1 MTRLSNTLLEESILK
16 SPHFEYCIK
25 RVLGHGAFGVTY
37 LAETTVSSVVKVD
50 GPLGEIEQTVESNV
64 KVAIKEFFMHELC
77 SRTEDGTITDSSSS
91 SMVSD
96 YRRRFRKEAEN
107 LSMMKHPGIVRVMD
121 VFDQN
126 NTTYYAME
134 YIEGV
139 SLDDYIKQHVHL
151 DEQEAVAILNET
163 GEALAYMHKQRML
176 HLDMKP
182 KNIMRRKDGKLF
194 LIDFGLSK
202 HYNENGEAESSTSIG
217 LGTPGYAPIEQV
229 VRQGSHIFPAYIDVY
244 ALGATLFKMLTGETP
259 PPAAEIMNEGFP
271 FEELESCGVSEE
283 MMRIVATAMNSRRAE
298 RFQSVEDFLAAANNP
313 QAFMGL
319 APADDDII
327 DINEPVDPVEPID
340 PITTPS
346 PNTQHPTPITQ
357 PPSPSPSLD
366 REGWGGSP
374 PPSPSPSLD
383 REGWSGSPPPSP
395 SPSLDREGWSG
406 SPPPSPSPSLD
417 REGWGGSPLPTSDE
431 PDAYEE
437 PEQKNNLLRYI
448 IIFLMAALLCILA
461 VSAYKILGNKKTR
474 RIHQTEEVQKPAT
487 TEKADS
493 IAAAG
498 KKASDTNNQKSLD
511 ATSKKGKSKRH
522 SNSTNL
528 NGGW

>member
-374 PPSPSPSLD
+374 
-383 REGWSGSPPPSP
+383 
-395 SPSLDREGWSG
+395 
-406 SPPPSPSPSLD
+406 
-417 REGWGGSPLPTSDE
+417 LPTSD
-431 PDAYEE
+431 DQDSYEE

>member
-1 MTRLSNTLLEESILK
+1 MTRLSNTLLEDSILK

-25 RVLGHGAFGVTY
+25 RTLGHGAFGVTY

-50 GPLGEIEQTVESNV
+50 GPLGEIEQTVETKI

-107 LSMMKHPGIVRVMD
+107 LSIMKHPGIVRVMD

-139 SLDDYIKQHVHL
+139 SLDDYIKQHIHL
-151 DEQEAVAILNET
+151 DEQEAIAILNET
-163 GEALAYMHKQRML
+163 GDALAYMHKQRML

-217 LGTPGYAPIEQV
+217 LGTPGYAPIEQSV
-229 VRQGSHIFPAYIDVY
+229 KQGSQIFPAYIDVY

-271 FEELESCGVSEE
+271 FEELQNCGVSEE
-283 MMRIVATAMNSRRAE
+283 MMRIVATAMNPRRAE

-313 QAFMGL
+313 QTFMGI
-319 APADDDII
+319 APAEDDII
-327 DINEPVDPVEPID
+327 DINDPAQPILSDEPTCPVTPIPPNN
-340 PITTPS
+340 PIG
-346 PNTQHPTPITQ
+346 PTPPIGPIPPNPPNGPMGSIIEDDAPTTLASGFPQQ
-357 PPSPSPSLD
+357 PDANYDYPSV
-366 REGWGGSP
+366 G
-374 PPSPSPSLD
+374 
-383 REGWSGSPPPSP
+383 SGSPASEYPNT
-395 SPSLDREGWSG
+395 G
-406 SPPPSPSPSLD
+406 
-417 REGWGGSPLPTSDE
+417 
-431 PDAYEE
+431 DAYDQEPNEE

-461 VSAYKILGNKKTR
+461 VSAYKLLSKKKTR
-474 RIHQTEEVQKPAT
+474 RIHQTEEVQKPT

-493 IAAAG
+493 IAATQTG
-498 KKASDTNNQKSLD
+498 KKASEADGKKALD
-511 ATSKKGKSKRH
+511 ANSKKSKSKRH
-522 SNSTNL
+522 SSSSNL

>member
-1 MTRLSNTLLEESILK
+1 MTRLSNTLLEESILQ
-16 SPHFEYCIK
+16 SPHFEYRIK
-25 RVLGHGAFGVTY
+25 HVLGHGAFGVTY
-37 LAETTVSSVVKVD
+37 LAETTVSSIVKVD
-50 GPLGEIEQTVESNV
+50 GPLGEIEQTVETKI

-139 SLDDYIKQHVHL
+139 SLDDYIKQHIHL

-163 GEALAYMHKQRML
+163 GDALAYMHKQRML

-217 LGTPGYAPIEQV
+217 LGTPGYAPIEQSV
-229 VRQGSHIFPAYIDVY
+229 KQGSQIFPAYIDVY

-271 FEELESCGVSEE
+271 FEELQNCGVSEE
-283 MMRIVATAMNSRRAE
+283 MMRIVATAMNPRRAE

-313 QAFMGL
+313 QTFMGII
-319 APADDDII
+319 PVEDDII
-327 DINEPVDPVEPID
+327 DINEPTQPIEPD
-340 PITTPS
+340 LPTQPIESNGPIEQIQS
-346 PNTQHPTPITQ
+346 FEPTPPPIGVPTPPIGPIIDDDAPTTLASGFPQQ
-357 PPSPSPSLD
+357 PESNYDYPNVGNDFPA
-366 REGWGGSP
+366 
-374 PPSPSPSLD
+374 
-383 REGWSGSPPPSP
+383 
-395 SPSLDREGWSG
+395 
-406 SPPPSPSPSLD
+406 
-417 REGWGGSPLPTSDE
+417 SD
-431 PDAYEE
+431 DQDSYEE
-437 PEQKNNLLRYI
+437 PQQKNNLLRYI

-461 VSAYKILGNKKTR
+461 VSAYKLFGNKKTR
-474 RIHQTEEVQKPAT
+474 RIHQTEEVQKPT

-493 IAAAG
+493 IAAAQTG
-498 KKASDTNNQKSLD
+498 KKASDTNDKKSLD
-511 ATSKKGKSKRH
+511 ASSKKGKSKRH
-522 SNSTNL
+522 SNSSNL

>member
-1 MTRLSNTLLEESILK
+1 MLSNTLQENSILK
-16 SPHFEYCIK
+16 SPHFEYRIK
-25 RVLGHGAFGVTY
+25 KVLGHGAFGVTY

-50 GPLGEIEQTVESNV
+50 GPLGEIEQTVESNI

-77 SRTEDGTITDSSSS
+77 SRMEDGTITDSSSS

-96 YRRRFRKEAEN
+96 YQRRFRKEAEN

-134 YIEGV
+134 YIEGT
-139 SLDDYIKQHVHL
+139 SLDDYIKQHHHL
-151 DEQEAVAILNET
+151 DEQEAVPILNET
-163 GEALAYMHKQRML
+163 GNALAYMHSQHML

-217 LGTPGYAPIEQV
+217 LGTPGYAPIEQSV
-229 VRQGSHIFPAYIDVY
+229 KQGSQIFPAYIDVY

-271 FEELESCGVSEE
+271 YDELRECGVSEV
-283 MMRIVATAMNSRRAE
+283 MIRIVATAMSPRRAE
-298 RFQSVEDFLAAANNP
+298 RFQTVEDFLAAANNP
-313 QAFMGL
+313 QTFMGI
-319 APADDDII
+319 APVEDDII
-327 DINEPVDPVEPID
+327 DVEPPITPTPPIAPVGSGSPALFDSPTSPIEPPQFIPSQGRPEGVPIAPDDAPTTPVE
-340 PITTPS
+340 TS
-346 PNTQHPTPITQ
+346 
-357 PPSPSPSLD
+357 SPSL
-366 REGWGGSP
+366 REDWGET
-374 PPSPSPSLD
+374 PSYDGNEDAPS
-383 REGWSGSPPPSP
+383 G
-395 SPSLDREGWSG
+395 
-406 SPPPSPSPSLD
+406 
-417 REGWGGSPLPTSDE
+417 
-431 PDAYEE
+431 
-437 PEQKNNLLRYI
+437 NNMLRYI

-461 VSAYKILGNKKTR
+461 VSAYKLLGNKKTR
-474 RIHQTEEVQKPAT
+474 RIHQTEEVQKPTA

-493 IAAAG
+493 LAAVHAG
-498 KKASDTNNQKSLD
+498 KNAPNGGSKESLD
-511 ATSKKGKSKRH
+511 AGNKKKGKTKRRNTA
-522 SNSTNL
+522 SNL

>member
-16 SPHFEYCIK
+16 SPHFEYRIK

-50 GPLGEIEQTVESNV
+50 GPLGELEQTVDTTI

-121 VFDQN
+121 VFDLN

-139 SLDDYIKQHVHL
+139 SLDEYIKQHIHL

-163 GEALAYMHKQRML
+163 GNALAYMHKQRML

-217 LGTPGYAPIEQV
+217 LGTPGYAPIEQSV
-229 VRQGSHIFPAYIDVY
+229 KQGSQIFPAYIDVY

-271 FEELESCGVSEE
+271 FEELQECGVSEE
-283 MMRIVATAMNSRRAE
+283 MMRIVSTAMNPRRAE

-313 QAFMGL
+313 QTFMGI
-319 APADDDII
+319 APAEDDII

-346 PNTQHPTPITQ
+346 PNTQHPTP
-357 PPSPSPSLD
+357 SPSLD

-374 PPSPSPSLD
+374 
-383 REGWSGSPPPSP
+383 
-395 SPSLDREGWSG
+395 
-406 SPPPSPSPSLD
+406 PPPSPSPSLD
-417 REGWGGSPLPTSDE
+417 REGWGGSPLPTPPIGPIEEDS
-431 PDAYEE
+431 YEE
-437 PEQKNNLLRYI
+437 EAPPSSNHLLRNI

-461 VSAYKILGNKKTR
+461 VSAYKLLSNKKTTR
-474 RIHQTEEVQKPAT
+474 RHHQTEEVQKPT
-487 TEKADS
+487 STEKADS

-498 KKASDTNNQKSLD
+498 KKASDTKESLD
-511 ATSKKGKSKRH
+511 ANSKKEKSKRRN
-522 SNSTNL
+522 NSANL

>member
-327 DINEPVDPVEPID
+327 DVKEPAPSNPDDAEATVPPTVPI
-340 PITTPS
+340 P
-346 PNTQHPTPITQ
+346 
-357 PPSPSPSLD
+357 PSPSLD

-374 PPSPSPSLD
+374 PPIEDDAPTTPA
-383 REGWSGSPPPSP
+383 SGIIHSDIPGSYPPSEP
-395 SPSLDREGWSG
+395 DGY
-406 SPPPSPSPSLD
+406 D
-417 REGWGGSPLPTSDE
+417 YNTGGNGFPTSDE

-474 RIHQTEEVQKPAT
+474 RIHQTEEVQKPAK

-498 KKASDTNNQKSLD
+498 KKASDTNDQKSLD

>member
-327 DINEPVDPVEPID
+327 DINEPVDPVVPTPPIIPNPPIVPNP
-340 PITTPS
+340 PIT
-346 PNTQHPTPITQ
+346 
-357 PPSPSPSLD
+357 PPSPIEDDAPTTLASGFPQQPDANYDYPSV
-366 REGWGGSP
+366 G
-374 PPSPSPSLD
+374 
-383 REGWSGSPPPSP
+383 SGSPASEYPNT
-395 SPSLDREGWSG
+395 G
-406 SPPPSPSPSLD
+406 
-417 REGWGGSPLPTSDE
+417 
-431 PDAYEE
+431 DAYDQEPNEE

-461 VSAYKILGNKKTR
+461 VSAYKLLGNKKTR
-474 RIHQTEEVQKPAT
+474 RIHQTEEVQKPAK

-498 KKASDTNNQKSLD
+498 KKASDTNDQKSLD

>member
-327 DINEPVDPVEPID
+327 DVKEPAPSNPDDAEATVPPTVPI
-340 PITTPS
+340 P
-346 PNTQHPTPITQ
+346 
-357 PPSPSPSLD
+357 PSPSLD
-366 REGWGGSP
+366 REGWG
-374 PPSPSPSLD
+374 
-383 REGWSGSPPPSP
+383 
-395 SPSLDREGWSG
+395 G

-474 RIHQTEEVQKPAT
+474 RIHQTEEIQKPAT

>member
-327 DINEPVDPVEPID
+327 DVKEPAPSNPDDAEATVPPTVPIPPINPI
-340 PITTPS
+340 P
-346 PNTQHPTPITQ
+346 
-357 PPSPSPSLD
+357 PSPSLD

-374 PPSPSPSLD
+374 PPIEDDAPTTLA
-383 REGWSGSPPPSP
+383 GSGSPDASA
-395 SPSLDREGWSG
+395 GFNG
-406 SPPPSPSPSLD
+406 SPSLD
-417 REGWGGSPLPTSDE
+417 REGWGGSPPPIEDDS
-431 PDAYEE
+431 YEE
-437 PEQKNNLLRYI
+437 PPSSNNLLRYI

-474 RIHQTEEVQKPAT
+474 RIHQTEEVQKPAK

-498 KKASDTNNQKSLD
+498 KKASDTNDQKSLD

>member
-1 MTRLSNTLLEESILK
+1 MTRLSNTLLEDSILK

-25 RVLGHGAFGVTY
+25 RTLGHGAFGVTY

-50 GPLGEIEQTVESNV
+50 GPLGEIEQTVETKI

-107 LSMMKHPGIVRVMD
+107 LSIMKHPGIVRVMD

-139 SLDDYIKQHVHL
+139 SLDDYIKQHIHL
-151 DEQEAVAILNET
+151 DEQEAIAILNET
-163 GEALAYMHKQRML
+163 GDALAYMHKQRML

-217 LGTPGYAPIEQV
+217 LGTPGYAPIEQSV
-229 VRQGSHIFPAYIDVY
+229 KQGSQIFPAYIDVY

-271 FEELESCGVSEE
+271 FEELQNCGVSEE
-283 MMRIVATAMNSRRAE
+283 MMRIVATAMNPRRAE

-313 QAFMGL
+313 QTFMGI
-319 APADDDII
+319 APAEDDII
-327 DINEPVDPVEPID
+327 DINDPAPSIQPDEPTCPV
-340 PITTPS
+340 
-346 PNTQHPTPITQ
+346 TPIPPNNPIGPIGSIIEDDAPTTLVSGFPQQ
-357 PPSPSPSLD
+357 PD
-366 REGWGGSP
+366 ADYDYQNMG
-374 PPSPSPSLD
+374 
-383 REGWSGSPPPSP
+383 SGSPASEYPNT
-395 SPSLDREGWSG
+395 G
-406 SPPPSPSPSLD
+406 
-417 REGWGGSPLPTSDE
+417 
-431 PDAYEE
+431 DAYDQEPNEE

-448 IIFLMAALLCILA
+448 IIFLIAALLCILA
-461 VSAYKILGNKKTR
+461 VSAYKLLSKKKTR
-474 RIHQTEEVQKPAT
+474 RIHQTEEVQKPT

-493 IAAAG
+493 IAAAQTG
-498 KKASDTNNQKSLD
+498 KKASEADGKKALD
-511 ATSKKGKSKRH
+511 ANSKKGKSKRH
-522 SNSTNL
+522 SSSSNL

>member
-1 MTRLSNTLLEESILK
+1 MTRLSNTLLEDSILK

-25 RVLGHGAFGVTY
+25 RTLGHGAFGVTY

-50 GPLGEIEQTVESNV
+50 GPLGEIEQTVETKI

-107 LSMMKHPGIVRVMD
+107 LSIMKHPGIVRVMD

-139 SLDDYIKQHVHL
+139 SLDDYIKQHIHL
-151 DEQEAVAILNET
+151 DEQEAIAILNET
-163 GEALAYMHKQRML
+163 GDALAYMHKQRML

-217 LGTPGYAPIEQV
+217 LGTPGYAPIEQSV
-229 VRQGSHIFPAYIDVY
+229 KQGSQIFPAYIDVY

-271 FEELESCGVSEE
+271 FEELQNCGVSEE
-283 MMRIVATAMNSRRAE
+283 MMRIVATAMNPRRAE

-313 QAFMGL
+313 QTFMGI
-319 APADDDII
+319 APAEDDII
-327 DINEPVDPVEPID
+327 DINDPAPSIQPDEPTCPVTPIPPNN
-340 PITTPS
+340 PIG
-346 PNTQHPTPITQ
+346 PTPPNNPIGPIGSIIDDDAPTTLASGFPQQ
-357 PPSPSPSLD
+357 PDANYDYPSV
-366 REGWGGSP
+366 G
-374 PPSPSPSLD
+374 
-383 REGWSGSPPPSP
+383 SGSPASEYPNT
-395 SPSLDREGWSG
+395 G
-406 SPPPSPSPSLD
+406 
-417 REGWGGSPLPTSDE
+417 
-431 PDAYEE
+431 DAYDQEPNEE
-437 PEQKNNLLRYI
+437 PEQRKNFLRYI

-461 VSAYKILGNKKTR
+461 VSAYKLLSKKKTR
-474 RIHQTEEVQKPAT
+474 RIHQTEEVQKPT

-493 IAAAG
+493 IAATQTG
-498 KKASDTNNQKSLD
+498 KKASEADGKKALD
-511 ATSKKGKSKRH
+511 ANSKKGKSKRH
-522 SNSTNL
+522 SNSSNL

>member
-327 DINEPVDPVEPID
+327 DINEPVDPVVPTPPIIPNPPIVPNP
-340 PITTPS
+340 PIT
-346 PNTQHPTPITQ
+346 
-357 PPSPSPSLD
+357 PPSPIEDDAPTTPASGIIHSDIP
-366 REGWGGSP
+366 GSY
-374 PPSPSPSLD
+374 PPSEPD
-383 REGWSGSPPPSP
+383 GY
-395 SPSLDREGWSG
+395 DYNT
-406 SPPPSPSPSLD
+406 
-417 REGWGGSPLPTSDE
+417 GGNGFPTSDE
-431 PDAYEE
+431 PDVYEE

-498 KKASDTNNQKSLD
+498 KKASDTNDQKSLD

>member
-1 MTRLSNTLLEESILK
+1 MTRLSNTLLEDSILK

-25 RVLGHGAFGVTY
+25 RTLGHGAFGVTY

-50 GPLGEIEQTVESNV
+50 GPLGEIEQTVETKI

-107 LSMMKHPGIVRVMD
+107 LSLMKHPGIVRVMD

-139 SLDDYIKQHVHL
+139 SLDDYIKQHIHL
-151 DEQEAVAILNET
+151 DEQEAIAILNET
-163 GEALAYMHKQRML
+163 GDALAYMHKQRTL

-217 LGTPGYAPIEQV
+217 LGTPGYAPIEQSV
-229 VRQGSHIFPAYIDVY
+229 KQGSQIFPAYIDVY

-271 FEELESCGVSEE
+271 FEELQNCGVSEE
-283 MMRIVATAMNSRRAE
+283 MMRIVATAMNPRRAE

-313 QAFMGL
+313 QTFMGI
-319 APADDDII
+319 APAEDDII
-327 DINEPVDPVEPID
+327 DINDPAQPILPDEPTCPV
-340 PITTPS
+340 
-346 PNTQHPTPITQ
+346 TPIPPNNPIGPIGSIIDDDAPTTLASGFPQQ
-357 PPSPSPSLD
+357 PDANYDYPSV
-366 REGWGGSP
+366 G
-374 PPSPSPSLD
+374 
-383 REGWSGSPPPSP
+383 SGSPASEY
-395 SPSLDREGWSG
+395 SNTGDGY
-406 SPPPSPSPSLD
+406 D
-417 REGWGGSPLPTSDE
+417 QE
-431 PDAYEE
+431 PNEE

-448 IIFLMAALLCILA
+448 IIFLMAALLCIVA
-461 VSAYKILGNKKTR
+461 VSAYKLLSKKKTR
-474 RIHQTEEVQKPAT
+474 RIHQTEEVQKPT

-493 IAAAG
+493 IAAAQTG
-498 KKASDTNNQKSLD
+498 KKASEADGKKALD
-511 ATSKKGKSKRH
+511 ANSKKSKSKRH
-522 SNSTNL
+522 SSSSNL